1 MNGIK
6 NIQSATLL
14 NQIEITH
21 LVYEKGDDGI
31 MMACKIAKNS
41 KEYYTNLSISFSQ
54 FNGLIAQLL
63 QKGIDIYDLLSS
75 TLFKENQLV
84 SEVNLMSMLGKN
96 LIVNDFTLLNNAA

>member
-1 MNGIK
+1 MNRIK
-6 NIQSATLL
+6 NIQTTTLL

-54 FNGLIAQLL
+54 FNDLIAQLL
-63 QKGIDIYDLLSS
+63 QKGIDIYDVLST
-75 TLFKENQLV
+75 TLFNENQMI
-84 SEVNLMSMLGKN
+84 SEINLSTILGKN
-96 LIVNDFTLLNNAA
+96 IITNDFTLLNNAA

>member
-1 MNGIK
+1 MKKVRNLQTTSI
-6 NIQSATLL
+6 I
-14 NQIEITH
+14 NQIEISH

-31 MMACKIAKNS
+31 MMACKIAKNN
-41 KEYYTNLSISFSQ
+41 KLYYTNLSISFSQ

-63 QKGIDIYDLLSS
+63 QKGIDIYDLLSN

-84 SEVNLMSMLGKN
+84 SEVNLSSLLGQN

>member
-6 NIQSATLL
+6 NIQTATLL

-54 FNGLIAQLL
+54 FNDLIAQLL
-63 QKGIDIYDLLSS
+63 QKGIDIYDMLSNS
-75 TLFKENQLV
+75 LFNENQLV
-84 SEVNLMSMLGKN
+84 SEVNLLSILGNN